1 MKKRPTKDIKITQ
14 MKYPNISIGFDD
26 NDRKVE
32 FKGGLLGQTVRVKA
46 GKKNKDRI
54 KAKYIELLEES
65 KLENAREFCPQAAI
79 CGGCAYQKLAYE
91 TELMLKHGMIKDLFK
106 DNGIE
111 YNNDISIN
119 RSPIT
124 SGFRNKMEYTFG
136 DSIKGG
142 PLVLGL
148 HRKRRFYEIVD
159 CKNCNI
165 VDSDFNTIRSKVQE
179 YFREKETDFYHKMAK
194 EGLLRH
200 LVIRKAMHTDQIMVI
215 LVTTSDSTFDDTRLR
230 LFLNILLD
238 IDLDG
243 RIFSVYHVINDSVA
257 DAVIPEK
264 IKLIYGKE
272 YITEEMMGLQFRISP
287 FSFFQPNVF
296 TAEKL
301 YQKAFDLAEID
312 KTMDV
317 LDLYSGTGTITQLM
331 ASVAKSATGIEI
343 VEEAVEKA
351 KENARI
357 NGLDNVN
364 FLCGDVLEEI
374 EKVGNKYDVVVLD
387 PPRAGIS
394 PASLEKILNIDCKK
408 FVYISCN
415 PKTQMENLKT
425 FIEKGYEIKDYEIY
439 DQFPNSRHVET
450 VALLSK
456 LDVDKHINIEI
467 ELDELDLTSAESK
480 ATYAQ
485 IKEYVWNK
493 FELKV
498 STLYIAQIKRK
509 CGIELREHYNKSKK
523 EKQIIPQCT
532 PEKEEAIMDALRH
545 FKMI

>member
-1 MKKRPTKDIKITQ
+1 MKKRQTKDIKITQ
-14 MKYPNISIGFDD
+14 MKYPNISIGFDE
-26 NDRKVE
+26 NGRKVE

-54 KAKYIELLEES
+54 KGKYIELLEGS
-65 KLENAREFCPQAAI
+65 KLENAREYCPQAEI

-91 TELMLKHGMIKDLFK
+91 TELMLKHGMIKDLF
-106 DNGIE
+106 DEHGIK
-111 YNNDISIN
+111 YDKDISIN

-124 SGFRNKMEYTFG
+124 NGFRNKMEYTFG
-136 DSIKGG
+136 DSVKGG

-179 YFREKETDFYHKMAK
+179 YFREKGTDFYHKMAK

-215 LVTTSDSTFDDTRLR
+215 SVTTSDDIFDETRLR
-230 LFLNILLD
+230 LFLHMLLD
-238 IDLDG
+238 LDLDG
-243 RIFSVYHVINDSVA
+243 KIFSVYHVLNDSVA

-272 YITEEMMGLQFRISP
+272 YITEEMMGLEFRISP

-312 KTMDV
+312 SSMNV

-331 ASVAKSATGIEI
+331 ATVANTATGIEI
-343 VEEAVEKA
+343 VEEAVDKA
-351 KENARI
+351 RENAKL
-357 NGLDNVN
+357 NDLNNVN

-374 EKVGNKYDVVVLD
+374 EKVGDKYDVVILD

-394 PASLEKILNIDCKK
+394 PASLDKILNIDCKK

-415 PKTQMENLKT
+415 PKSQMDNLKV
-425 FIEKGYEIKDYEIY
+425 FLENGYEIKDYEIF
-439 DQFPNSRHVET
+439 DQFPNSRHLEAI
-450 VALLSK
+450 ALL
-456 LDVDKHINIEI
+456 E
-467 ELDELDLTSAESK
+467 
-480 ATYAQ
+480 
-485 IKEYVWNK
+485 
-493 FELKV
+493 
-498 STLYIAQIKRK
+498 R
-509 CGIELREHYNKSKK
+509 R
-523 EKQIIPQCT
+523 
-532 PEKEEAIMDALRH
+532 
-545 FKMI
+545 

>member
-1 MKKRPTKDIKITQ
+1 MKKRQTKDIKISQ
-14 MKYPNISIGFDD
+14 MKYPNISIGFDE
-26 NDRKVE
+26 NGRKVE

-54 KAKYIELLEES
+54 KGKYIELLENS
-65 KLENAREFCPQAAI
+65 KLENARDYCSQAES

-91 TELMLKHGMIKDLFK
+91 TELMLKHGMIKDLF
-106 DNGIE
+106 DEHGIE
-111 YNNDISIN
+111 YNKDISIN

-124 SGFRNKMEYTFG
+124 RGFRNKMEYTFG
-136 DSIKGG
+136 DSVKGG

-165 VDSDFNTIRSKVQE
+165 VDSDFNAIREKVQE
-179 YFREKETDFYHKMAK
+179 YFRKKETDFYHKMAK

-200 LVIRKAMHTDQIMVI
+200 LVIRKAMHTNQIMVI
-215 LVTTSDSTFDDTRLR
+215 LVTTSEATFDDTRLR
-230 LFLNILLD
+230 LFLHMLLD

-243 RIFSVYHVINDSVA
+243 KIFSVYHVLNDSVA

-272 YITEEMMGLQFRISP
+272 YITEEMMGLEFRISP

-301 YQKAFDLAEID
+301 YQKAFELAEID
-312 KTMDV
+312 KNMDV

-351 KENARI
+351 KENAKI

-425 FIEKGYEIKDYEIY
+425 FIDRGFEIKDYEIY
-439 DQFPNSRHVET
+439 DQFPNSRHLET
-450 VALLSK
+450 IALL
-456 LDVDKHINIEI
+456 
-467 ELDELDLTSAESK
+467 
-480 ATYAQ
+480 
-485 IKEYVWNK
+485 
-493 FELKV
+493 
-498 STLYIAQIKRK
+498 
-509 CGIELREHYNKSKK
+509 
-523 EKQIIPQCT
+523 EK
-532 PEKEEAIMDALRH
+532 
-545 FKMI
+545 

>member
-54 KAKYIELLEES
+54 KAKYIELLEDS
-65 KLENAREFCPQAAI
+65 KLENARGFCPQAAI

-200 LVIRKAMHTDQIMVI
+200 LVIRKAMHTNQIMVI

-230 LFLNILLD
+230 LFLNMLLD

-243 RIFSVYHVINDSVA
+243 RIFSVYHVLNDSVA

-439 DQFPNSRHVET
+439 DQFPNSRH
-450 VALLSK
+450 L
-456 LDVDKHINIEI
+456 
-467 ELDELDLTSAESK
+467 
-480 ATYAQ
+480 
-485 IKEYVWNK
+485 
-493 FELKV
+493 
-498 STLYIAQIKRK
+498 
-509 CGIELREHYNKSKK
+509 
-523 EKQIIPQCT
+523 
-532 PEKEEAIMDALRH
+532 EAIALIQ
-545 FKMI
+545 KM